1 MKFNDNN
8 NVHVVGDY
16 CSGLRI
22 DLNTIHLCLKDENKN
37 FELGAVLELE
47 DAKHTEKLT

>member
-22 DLNTIHLCLKDENKN
+22 DLNTIHLCLKDENIKILN
-37 FELGAVLELE
+37 LVQFLNWKMLNIQRS
-47 DAKHTEKLT
+47 